1 VEGEDTDP
9 EDGEYIEDE
18 AREESSD
25 DGLDTE
31 QGELGWEMNLGLPA
45 RPRLIGIGMIVLLA
59 STSSMVSWNIFSFSL
74 MGLNGDL
81 GDRGEKFLRGEVI
94 VTDNVTN

>member
-1 VEGEDTDP
+1 
-9 EDGEYIEDE
+9 
-18 AREESSD
+18 
-25 DGLDTE
+25 
-31 QGELGWEMNLGLPA
+31 
-45 RPRLIGIGMIVLLA
+45 MIVLLA